1 MARIL
6 VLIAVGIIAWYL
18 WEQARSLRHKPPE
31 ERRAGMLKFGFA
43 AFFLIT
49 MALVV
54 TGRAHWLA
62 AAFAALLPLGKG
74 LIGVTLRSLP
84 LLRVWQRHSNSQF
97 GPRIKTAFLEVK
109 INLRNGHIDGKIL
122 QGEHVDQSLSQLDQA
137 QLEQLL
143 ETLRGADREGAML
156 LQAYLARR
164 FGASA
169 RYSRQ
174 QQQHQSPPSGAMS
187 RNEALQIL
195 GLEADA
201 DEQAIIKAHKRL
213 IQKLHPD
220 RGGNDYL
227 AAKINAAKDCLL
239 KN

>member
-6 VLIAVGIIAWYL
+6 IVIAGGIIVWYL
-18 WEQARSLRHKPPE
+18 WEQAKNLSKKPPE
-31 ERRAGMLKFGFA
+31 ERRAGLWKLGFI
-43 AFFLIT
+43 AFFVIT
-49 MALVV
+49 LALVA

-62 AAFAALLPLGKG
+62 AAFAALLPLAKS
-74 LIGVTLRSLP
+74 LLTLTFRSLP
-84 LLRVWQRHSNSQF
+84 LLRFWQQHSNAQF
-97 GPRIKTAFLEVK
+97 GPRIKTAYLEVK

-122 QGEHVDQSLSQLDQA
+122 QGEHAEKNLSDLDQA

-156 LQAYLARR
+156 LQAYLIRR
-164 FGASA
+164 FGAGA
-169 RYSRQ
+169 RYSQ
-174 QQQHQSPPSGAMS
+174 QQQQYQAPPSSSMS
-187 RNEALQIL
+187 RDEALQIL
-195 GLEADA
+195 GLEAGA

-227 AAKINAAKDCLL
+227 AAKINAAKDCLI
-239 KN
+239 KR